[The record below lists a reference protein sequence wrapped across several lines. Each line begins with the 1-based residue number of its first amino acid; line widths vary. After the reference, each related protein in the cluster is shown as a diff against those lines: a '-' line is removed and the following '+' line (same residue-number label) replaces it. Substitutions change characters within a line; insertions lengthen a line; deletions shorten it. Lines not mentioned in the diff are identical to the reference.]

1 VCAFPQNYQEVVESA
16 ESEYWRNAMKE
27 EMNYLKETNT
37 FTLTTLPK
45 DRKLLGGRWVYT
57 FKENPNGS
65 RVYKARYVAK
75 GYSQVKD
82 EYYQETFAPT
92 ANFTSLVLKC
102 NWQHVII

>member
-1 VCAFPQNYQEVVESA
+1 
-16 ESEYWRNAMKE
+16 MKE